1 MAVKM
6 SSHKAVRTVAAY
18 VCANC
23 WGKLKYEPIED
34 WKAIV
39 SCKTEGCPCK
49 GFVSKYHIDHA
60 ERQGKHEKLKAERD
74 LRGRVPWLPA
84 GEKKTADEIIKELGF

>member
-1 MAVKM
+1 MSVKT
-6 SSHKAVRTVAAY
+6 SVHKAAVAKAKY
-18 VCANC
+18 RCANC
-23 WGKLKYEPIED
+23 WEPLFYEPIENGM
-34 WKAIV
+34 AIV